1 MNNHHHVAPSNILDR
16 RLLGQQFGVSP
27 TAERGNFVGAEREQ
41 LLEELVQIV
50 DHQWRSDLARGL
62 IKGFLLCGP
71 PGTGKTTAAKRLA
84 YELSGRFEEP
94 GSVAPVVM
102 AVLDGGEIAR
112 SRYGESEERIR
123 DIFLHA
129 RSGFTQQNQR
139 SVILFDDV
147 ESVFMA
153 RGNQNAKEWHFSQ
166 NSVFFHAIDDLDTNR
181 SIVVLTSNRPDLID
195 EAIRDRFLTYYLGY
209 PDPETM
215 VTIAMNI
222 ADQQRLPRDRRD
234 HLESQLRQSVA
245 TGAIRSIRDVE
256 RFFVQ
261 HYVANVLG
269 RPSLARPTGAPP
281 SEFAAI
287 A

>member
-27 TAERGNFVGAEREQ
+27 TAERGNFLGAEREQ

-71 PGTGKTTAAKRLA
+71 PGTGKTTTAKRLA

-129 RSGFTQQNQR
+129 RSGFRQQNQR

-195 EAIRDRFLTYYLGY
+195 EAIRDRFLTYYLEY